1 MENDEFFI
9 DASTK
14 PYCIIG
20 HPISHSLS
28 PIMHNFW
35 FRNQN
40 LNSVYL
46 GFDVIS
52 NDLESSVKAFKT
64 LKIQGLNVTLPHKQQ
79 VIQYVD
85 EIDPLAKKIGAV
97 NTLKIEEGKLK
108 AKNTDALGGKQAL
121 EDAAF
126 NLSGKNLLIL
136 GAGGASRAL
145 IFALSEELDKI
156 IIANRTRLNGIKLVK
171 QLRPYI
177 KPTIDAIP
185 LKEEHLKQVISG
197 VDIIINT
204 TPVGM
209 YPNINESPISTTI
222 LREDLFVF
230 DIVYNP
236 LETKLIKEAKKLGC
250 TTLGG
255 LDMLVNQGATAFEWW
270 TGRIP
275 NKKIMREKLKTHLKK
290 NHE

>member
-1 MENDEFFI
+1 MESNEFFI
-9 DASTK
+9 DANTK
-14 PYCIIG
+14 IYCIIG

-28 PIMHNFW
+28 PIMHNYW

-46 GFDVIS
+46 GFDIVS
-52 NDLESSVKAFKT
+52 NDLERSMKAFKT

-79 VIQYVD
+79 IIDHLD

-121 EDAAF
+121 EDAGF
-126 NLSGKNLLIL
+126 SLSGKNLLIL

-177 KPTIDAIP
+177 KPNIDAIP
-185 LKEEHLKQVISG
+185 LKKEHLKQVISG

-209 YPNINESPISTTI
+209 YPNINESPISMTL
-222 LREDLFVF
+222 LREGVFVF

-250 TTLGG
+250 KTLGG
-255 LDMLVNQGATAFEWW
+255 LDMLINQGATAFEWW
-270 TGRIP
+270 TGKIP
-275 NKKIMREKLKTHLKK
+275 DKKLMKEKLKTHLEKS
-290 NHE
+290 